1 MKSIETRRYEML
13 ARVRNFGQTF
23 GHLFPQSSVAGQ
35 MFGTIAEAVKQ
46 LEQHNV
52 ARMSTAPAGK
62 NTRASARDA
71 LRNRLEAIARSA
83 REIAESTPGLGDK
96 FALPA
101 GATDQELLTAGRLF
115 VRDAEPFKAQFIALA
130 LPQTFVTDLTQVVD
144 NFEGA
149 LRERDAGKSENTAA
163 KASIEAALA
172 SGLAAVRKLDVIV
185 SNTVQDDAV
194 TRAVWERERRV
205 RYRNRVKAAVTP
217 ASPAPQTPASPTM
230 SVEASA
236 AGPAAT
242 AAPETPAALPPA
254 DTGVKAAA

>member
-1 MKSIETRRYEML
+1 MKSVETRRYEML
-13 ARVRNFGQTF
+13 VRVRNFGQTY

-35 MFGTIAEAVKQ
+35 MFGTVAEAVKQ
-46 LEQHNV
+46 LEQHPV
-52 ARMSTAPAGK
+52 ARMAAAPAGQ

-83 REIAESTPGLGDK
+83 REIADSTPGLEDK
-96 FALPA
+96 FVLPTA
-101 GATDQELLTAGRLF
+101 ATDQELLTAGRLF
-115 VRDAEPFKAQFIALA
+115 VRDAEPFTAQFIALA
-130 LPQTFVTDLTQVVD
+130 LPQTFVNDLTQVVD
-144 NFEGA
+144 NFERA
-149 LRERDAGKSENTAA
+149 LRERAAGKSENTAA

-185 SNTVQDDAV
+185 SNTVLADAV
-194 TRAVWERERRV
+194 TRAVWERERPV

-217 ASPAPQTPASPTM
+217 AAPVPEAPASPTV
-230 SVEASA
+230 SVDAPA
-236 AGPAAT
+236 ARPAAT